1 MGIAERRE
9 REKERRRNDI
19 LDAAE
24 KVFFPRGANLATMD
38 EVAEEAELSKG
49 TLYLYFKS
57 KDALYLGIAARALKL
72 LHDLFE
78 EAIVKHSTGMQQSGA
93 IGEVYYQFSK
103 SHPDYFDTILHYES
117 SKKDSVENNTL
128 LEQCHQ
134 IELSK
139 MRIVASTIENGI
151 KDGTIRDDLD
161 PMKTAY
167 VLRGANTG
175 IIQLIAREEKQI
187 KDHERISREDLI
199 NNFRDMM
206 YHALKS

>member
-1 MGIAERRE
+1 
-9 REKERRRNDI
+9 
-19 LDAAE
+19 
-24 KVFFPRGANLATMD
+24 MD

-57 KDALYLGIAARALKL
+57 KKDLYLGIACRALKL

-78 EAIVKHSTGMQQSGA
+78 AAIDKNSTGMQQSGA
-93 IGEVYYQFSK
+93 IGEVYFQFSK

-128 LEQCHQ
+128 LEQCHRV
-134 IELSK
+134 ERSK
-139 MRIVASTIENGI
+139 MQIVAATIENGI

-175 IIQLIAREEKQI
+175 IIQLIAREENQI
-187 KDHERISREDLI
+187 KEHEKFSSEDLI
-199 NNFRDMM
+199 NIFRDMM